1 MLIKLRYPSPR
12 RSPDHALARKTGRI
26 CEGCGGEI
34 GDTDTVC
41 RLRFV
46 KELGKRYVMETRC
59 EKGADGPA
67 GNKYKYGLTIN
78 QLQRHLQVS
87 DGKKPLVHIQRK
99 LVYGYC
105 PSCSRK
111 VVIDETKWEREGRRE
126 HVFCSEEC
134 FQAHRNASRHTE
146 PHLLTCQECGSTF
159 TAKRS
164 DAKTCSPACRMRKSR
179 ASHKPK
185 VISLKHKPLPAPDT
199 YFYIGWQR
207 SPRMWAGGYYL
218 PGSLWRNPFNKAIRD
233 GLITREEACERYLIH
248 VLSSPELMA
257 QLPEL
262 AQKVLVEG
270 KILACWCAPKG
281 GLTKDDPLHCH
292 GQVLLRL
299 LDVIRPHD
307 ETLPAHKG

>member
-1 MLIKLRYPSPR
+1 MAS
-12 RSPDHALARKTGRI
+12 RSYLARKTGRI

-34 GDTDTVC
+34 GDTDTVS

-46 KELGKRYVMETRC
+46 KELGMRYVMETLC
-59 EKGADGPA
+59 QKCVEGQA
-67 GNKYKYGLTIN
+67 GNKYKYGLTLN
-78 QLQRHLQVS
+78 QALRHLQVS

-99 LVYGYC
+99 LVYDYC
-105 PSCSRK
+105 PTCSRK
-111 VVIDETKWEREGRRE
+111 VVIDETKREREGKRE
-126 HVFCSEEC
+126 HVFCSDDC
-134 FQAHRNASRHTE
+134 FQAYRNASRRIE
-146 PHLLTCQECGSTF
+146 PHELTCQVCGSTF

-164 DAKTCSPACRMRKSR
+164 DAKTCSPACRMRKNR
-179 ASHKPK
+179 ASRKPK
-185 VISLKHKPLPAPDT
+185 VISLKHKPLSEPGS
-199 YFYIGWQR
+199 FVYIANQR
-207 SPRMWAGGYYL
+207 SQRMWAGGYYL
-218 PGSLWRNPFNKAIRD
+218 RQSIWRNPFNKAFHD

-270 KILACWCAPKG
+270 KDLACWCAPKG

-299 LDVIRPHD
+299 LAEKPA
-307 ETLPAHKG
+307 AHKG